1 MPRRYAVL
9 VTGEKQIVS
18 YGTGPAD
25 EELHPAGETG
35 AEPARADDARASEG
49 TRASE
54 GPPVETAPSPPR
66 ENMLPRRGRRRLGVE
81 RILVRLISTL
91 GIVGIGVL
99 LGAILVAS
107 KVQGWITGLVVA
119 GVTVILSALL
129 WSSRQL

>member
-1 MPRRYAVL
+1 
-9 VTGEKQIVS
+9 
-18 YGTGPAD
+18 
-25 EELHPAGETG
+25 
-35 AEPARADDARASEG
+35 
-49 TRASE
+49 
-54 GPPVETAPSPPR
+54 
-66 ENMLPRRGRRRLGVE
+66 MLPRRTRRRLGVE

-99 LGAILVAS
+99 LGAILVSS